1 MTLIEQYHS
10 HNPDFIDPTHR
21 DILFWKEFKR
31 KSHPATELK
40 CFHKSILISVLETF
54 RAILLR
60 EFIFHMNY
68 VIEGIGCLVNEKGEE
83 QPLKAGDFA
92 LVNPD
97 EKLQYRNKGDVL
109 FKMICGVPK
118 EFE

>member
-1 MTLIEQYHS
+1 
-10 HNPDFIDPTHR
+10 
-21 DILFWKEFKR
+21 
-31 KSHPATELK
+31 
-40 CFHKSILISVLETF
+40 
-54 RAILLR
+54 
-60 EFIFHMNY
+60 MNY
-68 VIEGIGCLVNEKGEE
+68 IIEGQGALVNEAGEE

-97 EKLQYRNKGDVL
+97 EKHQYRNKGDQP